1 MTETLPKGN
10 TEGTEGATESP
21 EQELFRAL
29 PCFFRVFRGCCFLLL
44 VTALMAAQ
52 EKYPTKWNPEIARRP
67 EVAAALKHIDDNRES
82 HLREWITIT
91 EIPAPSKME
100 QKRAAYVRAEMEK
113 AGLAG
118 IESDE
123 VGNLWG
129 VRKGTGGGP
138 TMVFAAHMDTVHPI
152 ETPLKVR
159 REGNWLHAPG
169 VFDNSAS
176 LANML
181 AALRAMNAAGMKTK
195 GDVIFLATVQEELGL
210 RGMRYWLERHREKT
224 DLLVALDGNLGGISY
239 GALGIWWTRYSY
251 AGPGAHTM
259 NSRGRPSPAR
269 AVARAILEIY
279 DIPLPPPDAESTFI
293 YNVGMFGGGKIFNGI
308 PQEGFFTV
316 DLRSTD
322 PEALERVNRRIVEIA
337 EAAAK
342 KENLKLSVE
351 VVQQNK
357 AGGTRAQ
364 LEGKRRHPLVETAVD
379 VLNYLQVGRSVQAIP
394 SGSTDANIGVEMGIP
409 SIATGRSMGR
419 DQHTLSEAAEITS
432 AAAGTKQIILLAA
445 AMAELP

>member
-1 MTETLPKGN
+1 MKPL
-10 TEGTEGATESP
+10 A
-21 EQELFRAL
+21 AA
-29 PCFFRVFRGCCFLLL
+29 FFLIFV
-44 VTALMAAQ
+44 AASAAQ
-52 EKYPTKWNPEIARRP
+52 ETYPTKWKPEIAKRQ
-67 EVAAALKHIDDNRES
+67 EIAAALKHVDDNREQ

-118 IESDE
+118 IQGDE
-123 VGNLWG
+123 AGNVWG
-129 VRKGTGGGP
+129 VRRGTGGGP
-138 TMVFAAHMDTVHPI
+138 TVVFAAHLDTVHPLD
-152 ETPLKVR
+152 TPIKVW

-181 AALRAMNAAGMKTK
+181 AALRAMNAAGVKTR

-210 RGMRYWLERHREKT
+210 RGMRHWLERHRQQT
-224 DLLVALDGNLGGISY
+224 DMLVALDGNLGSISY
-239 GALGIWWTRYSY
+239 GALGIWWTRYRY
-251 AGPGAHTM
+251 TGPGAHTM

-269 AVARAILEIY
+269 AVAHAILDIY
-279 DIPLPPPDAESTFI
+279 AIPIPPPDAESTFI

-322 PEALERVNRRIVEIA
+322 PEALERANAQIRQIA
-337 EAAAK
+337 EAAAQ
-342 KENLKLSVE
+342 KEKVKLAIE

-364 LEGKRRHPLVETAVD
+364 VEPRRRHPLVQTAVD
-379 VLNYLQVGRSVQAIP
+379 VLTFLGAGRGRPVEALP
-394 SGSTDANIGVEMGIP
+394 SGSTDANIGVEMGLP
-409 SIATGRSMGR
+409 AIATGRSFGR
-419 DQHTLSEAAEITS
+419 DQHTLSEASEIDST
-432 AAAGTKQIILLAA
+432 ATGTKQIVLLAA
-445 AMAELP
+445 ALAELP